1 MQRASAFVTPTQDGQ
16 KGAEWHT
23 LCQRGPKIWW
33 WLSLS
38 RVVLTDAQLRKLKIG
53 MFASPIPACRA
64 WCAGRT
70 VPRSKVEVCAGCARL
85 RLMRVCELQ
94 SWLCTSWVPLTG
106 RGLLPLHIY
115 HALRDVTV
123 AQLPLQLCD
132 QAVLCTALPSMCEQ
146 FPMSPGAK
154 IEFTPLVSPP
164 LRPRFIAVPD
174 KLVYRKMFW
183 TLLTNFLLTLIIP
196 R

>member
-1 MQRASAFVTPTQDGQ
+1 MRSWENWKLECSLPQYLHVAHGARA
-16 KGAEWHT
+16 E
-23 LCQRGPKIWW
+23 LCLGVKWRCVQ
-33 WLSLS
+33 
-38 RVVLTDAQLRKLKIG
+38 
-53 MFASPIPACRA
+53 
-64 WCAGRT
+64 
-70 VPRSKVEVCAGCARL
+70 VCAQL

-106 RGLLPLHIY
+106 RGLLPLHILSCT
-115 HALRDVTV
+115 AWRDCRT
-123 AQLPLQLCD
+123 AASS
-132 QAVLCTALPSMCEQ
+132 AVRSSSTLYALPSMCEL
-146 FPMSPGAK
+146 FPMSPVAQ
-154 IEFTPLVSPP
+154 IEFTPLVLPP